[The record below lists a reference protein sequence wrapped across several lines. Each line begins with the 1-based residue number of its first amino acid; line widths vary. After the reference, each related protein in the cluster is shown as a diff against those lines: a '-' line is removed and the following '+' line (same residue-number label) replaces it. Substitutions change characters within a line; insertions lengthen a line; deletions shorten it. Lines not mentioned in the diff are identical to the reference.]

1 MGRSTRYN
9 ISSAAR
15 ATGPSHMRG
24 QRSLAS
30 AFTSMSF
37 SPWGADA
44 RGAWLLPER
53 HFSAELPAED
63 RRRRPV
69 PSTSSLATLGFTDCG
84 APFFAEAK
92 LPSRN
97 VSSHL
102 SKPSPSRVPSKARHA
117 RATHLLLHY
126 FNHRQ
131 QVAGEG
137 HLSGRDRH
145 ADPVLSTQRM
155 TSRQVRFEAHGRSR
169 LSLRR
174 LGTGSGGSINSHC
187 ASVSN

>member
-53 HFSAELPAED
+53 HFPAELPVED
-63 RRRRPV
+63 PGRRPV
-69 PSTSSLATLGFTDCG
+69 PSTSSLYRAWSSRPLRSFLAATKYRPKRLFPLEQALTVEG
-84 APFFAEAK
+84 AQQGSPCT
-92 LPSRN
+92 SHTS
-97 VSSHL
+97 SSHC
-102 SKPSPSRVPSKARHA
+102 
-117 RATHLLLHY
+117 

-145 ADPVLSTQRM
+145 ADPVLSPQRM
-155 TSRQVRFEAHGRSR
+155 TSRQARFEAHGRSR